1 MASKIR
7 DVVCDVTTTAT
18 VLAYTVVKKGAKAV
32 ATGMNPINLKRGID
46 LAMAKRDKTSQIS
59 STPLGERRWRPVTT
73 RGGQDCEAF
82 SANIEQCQ
90 TGAGVLFP
98 GLRRASRVEDD

>member
-46 LAMAKRDKTSQIS
+46 LALAKRDKT
-59 STPLGERRWRPVTT
+59 
-73 RGGQDCEAF
+73 
-82 SANIEQCQ
+82 
-90 TGAGVLFP
+90 
-98 GLRRASRVEDD
+98 